1 MTAPSLLDE
10 LEGVVR
16 LMDAASFVDLDW
28 DWRRDDDDTPG
39 SIFTHSFGGMHQAVA
54 MCPRYGKDNFA
65 SDANYIIA
73 MHNFIRA
80 HHAELADMA
89 NELRV
94 ARESFK
100 RCDEIC
106 KCTAEGWR
114 TAEEDMA
121 KRLEAAERDSKR
133 LDFMER
139 EHCTVRAEATCDGDV
154 FYEVVDYYMAEPQ
167 ERVIGSGTTP
177 RDALDAAI
185 DATQEG
191 EE

>member
-10 LEGVVR
+10 LEGVMR

-28 DWRRDDDDTPG
+28 GWRRDDDDTPG

-73 MHNFIRA
+73 MHNFIHA
-80 HHAELADMA
+80 HHTEIADMA
-89 NELRV
+89 NELRL
-94 ARESFK
+94 AREYFK

-121 KRLEAAERDSKR
+121 KRLEAAERDAARYRWLRGGDSR
-133 LDFMER
+133 LA
-139 EHCTVRAEATCDGDV
+139 VCDEDTS
-154 FYEVVDYYMAEPQ
+154 YYLEQ
-167 ERVIGSGTTP
+167 
-177 RDALDAAI
+177 LDAI
-185 DATQEG
+185 VDAAAQDG
-191 EE
+191 KG